1 MYDFFPSGLQN
12 GHICKYRNFRI
23 SIACFNPYICMFILK
38 EKVFSLNWIKYQVLP
53 VKSLRFSLIVFMTMI
68 LLGSCSV
75 KKNTFLS
82 RTYHG
87 TLTHYNFYFNG
98 RERMKQGIATL
109 AQAHED
115 KYDRVL
121 SIFKIGD
128 LNKAKAVFPDF
139 DEAIKKVSISIT
151 RHSIYVKGK
160 KDRSIKEH
168 NAWIPECYM
177 VVGQSQFYKHD
188 FWSAIET
195 FQYISSE
202 YLEDEIRPEALL
214 WLTRSY
220 LELGKTTDAEYLL
233 DYLKADKKFPIKLK
247 GFYNAILA
255 QYHLQKNDI
264 PRGMEALQMAAATS
278 KKKDDRARYYFI
290 LGQLQQRADSL
301 SQAFSAYQKVIK
313 LNPPYEMAFNARI
326 NRARCYDSGS
336 GKAASVKKELQ
347 KMLKDEKNK
356 EYRDQIY
363 YALAGVAKQEGNEP
377 LAIELLNSS
386 VQTSSSNVTQ
396 KAVSYLE
403 LANIYL
409 DHPEYIPAAAYYDS
423 SLTNLTNDHPEYEDI
438 QAKRNSLDRLVK
450 NLKVIM
456 TEDSLQHL
464 ASLSLE
470 ERAEVIG
477 KIVDAEDEAKEKLKV
492 EEENTQRL
500 EEQQIQEEK
509 SLKNQ
514 PRSLNQPATAQGA
527 WYFYNPSAISFGYS
541 EFLKRWG
548 NRKLEDS
555 WRRSE
560 KDLVLG
566 EVVENDIVDSTQD
579 NQQAYNDSIAKLDS
593 RSRKEAYLSQI
604 PSGGE
609 AIETSNAKI
618 IEAYYNCG
626 IIYKEQLNNIR
637 ESINSFETLDRR
649 FPSNKF
655 KLPSYYNLYRS
666 HNTMKDSVKANV
678 YKNYILANAPESDYA
693 RLILNPNFYLEMKRK
708 SEVIE
713 VFYENTYRAYL
724 NRQYALV
731 IERKSYADE
740 SFPVNNALSPKFS
753 FLKALAVGKTKTLN
767 DFQFELEDVIRRYPK
782 DSVSIKAREIL
793 DYIQGNSIKA
803 TSIDTLAVDT
813 NNLKDP
819 FAKSAKYLHEAEAMH
834 FFVVLYPK
842 GAVVATELMT
852 KIKSFNGID
861 FPELNLT
868 VNNGNID
875 LNIQYIAVMSF
886 ATKDEG
892 MQYYESIVAEENLV
906 NQYDPQLVQ
915 YYVISQQNLSEL
927 TRTKDMKEYSKFFQQ
942 KYLQ

>member
-1 MYDFFPSGLQN
+1 
-12 GHICKYRNFRI
+12 
-23 SIACFNPYICMFILK
+23 
-38 EKVFSLNWIKYQVLP
+38 
-53 VKSLRFSLIVFMTMI
+53 VKSLRFNI
-68 LLGSCSV
+68 LLLTLILFAGCSV
-75 KKNTFLS
+75 KKNNFFS
-82 RTYHG
+82 RNYHG
-87 TLTHYNFYFNG
+87 TTTHYNFYFNG
-98 RERMKQGIATL
+98 RERMKQGAVTL

-121 SIFKIGD
+121 SIYKIGD

-139 DEAIKKVSISIT
+139 DEAIKKVSIAIS

-168 NAWIPECYM
+168 NKWIPDCYM

-188 FWSAIET
+188 FWSSIET

-202 YLEDEIRPEALL
+202 YQDDEIRPEALL

-220 LELGKTTDAEYLL
+220 LELGKMTDAEYLL
-233 DYLKADKKFPIKLK
+233 DYLKADKKFPVDLK
-247 GFYNAILA
+247 GQYNAVLA
-255 QYHLQKNDI
+255 QYHLQRNDI
-264 PRGMEALQMAAATS
+264 PRGIEALKLAAATS

-290 LGQLQQRADSL
+290 LGQLQQKSDSIP
-301 SQAFSAYQKVIK
+301 QAFLAYQNVIK
-313 LNPPYEMAFNARI
+313 LNPHYEMAFNARI

-336 GKAASVKKELQ
+336 GKGANVKKELS

-356 EYRDQIY
+356 EYQDQIY
-363 YALAGVAKQEGNEP
+363 YALAGVAKQEQNEP
-377 LAIELLNSS
+377 LAIELLNKS
-386 VQTSSSNVTQ
+386 VQTSTSNTTQ

-409 DHPEYIPAAAYYDS
+409 AQPDYFPAAAYYDS
-423 SLTNLTNDHPEYEDI
+423 CLTSLTNDHPEYADI
-438 QAKRNSLDRLVK
+438 QAKRSSLDRLVK
-450 NLKVIM
+450 NLKIILN
-456 TEDSLQHL
+456 EDSLQHL
-464 ASLSLE
+464 ASLSPE
-470 ERAEVIG
+470 QRAEVIG
-477 KIVDAEDEAKEKLKV
+477 KIVEAEDAEKERQKIEK
-492 EEENTQRL
+492 ETEQRI
-500 EEQQIQEEK
+500 EEQEIQEEK
-509 SLKNQ
+509 ALRNQ
-514 PRSLNQPATAQGA
+514 PRSLTTPASATAGA

-548 NRKLEDS
+548 NRKLEDN

-560 KDLVLG
+560 KDMVIG
-566 EVVENDIVDSTQD
+566 EATENTQDDSTAN
-579 NQQAYNDSIAKLDS
+579 NQQSLNDSIAKLDS
-593 RSRKEAYLSQI
+593 KARKEAYLGQI
-604 PSGGE
+604 PGTQEQLE
-609 AIETSNAKI
+609 ASNAKI

-626 IIYKEQLNNIR
+626 IIYKEQLSNIP
-637 ESINSFETLDRR
+637 ESNKSFETLDQR
-649 FPSNKF
+649 FPGNKF

-666 HNTMKDSVKANV
+666 YSSMKDSAKANI

-731 IERKSYADE
+731 IERKQYADE
-740 SFPVNNALSPKFS
+740 SFPANNPLSPKFS
-753 FLKALAVGKTKTLN
+753 FLKALAVGKTRTLN

-782 DSVSIKAREIL
+782 DSVSIKAKEIL
-793 DYIQGNSIKA
+793 DYIQGNSIKS
-803 TSIDTLAVDT
+803 TSIDTVAVDT

-819 FAKSAKYLHEAEAMH
+819 FAASAKYIHDVEAMH
-834 FFVVLYPK
+834 FFVILSPK
-842 GAVVATELMT
+842 GAVQTNELIS
-852 KIKSFNGID
+852 KIKSFNA
-861 FPELNLT
+861 LNFANLPLT

-886 ATKDEG
+886 PNKDDG
-892 MQYYESIVAEENLV
+892 MSYYESIVGEENLLD
-906 NQYDPQLVQ
+906 QFDPELVQ

-927 TRTKDMKEYSKFFQQ
+927 TRTKDIKQYSQFFRQ